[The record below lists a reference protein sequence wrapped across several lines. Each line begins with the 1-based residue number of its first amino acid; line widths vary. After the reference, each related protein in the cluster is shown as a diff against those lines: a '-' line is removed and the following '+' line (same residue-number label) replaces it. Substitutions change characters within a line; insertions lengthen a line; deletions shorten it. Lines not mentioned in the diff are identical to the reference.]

1 MKDTM
6 ITGLT
11 HETSVTVTKDLTVPE
26 VSQHYKSF
34 HTMPEVFATA
44 YMVGFMELSCIELM
58 AAHLDDGE
66 DSLGIDINVNHSAP
80 TPVGMDVTAHA
91 KLIDV
96 NKRILTF
103 EVTASDDAGIIGKG
117 LHKRAV
123 INGEKFNQMVA
134 EKSRKY
140 SR

>member
-6 ITGLT
+6 IAGLV

-26 VSQHYKSF
+26 VSQHFKSF

-58 AAHLDDGE
+58 ANHLDDGE
-66 DSLGIDINVNHSAP
+66 DSVGIEINVDHSAA
-80 TPVGMDVTAHA
+80 TPIGMDVTCHA

-96 NKRILTF
+96 SKRILTF
-103 EVTASDDAGIIGKG
+103 EVTASDEAGTIGKG
-117 LHKRAV
+117 IHKRAV
-123 INGEKFNQMVA
+123 INAQKFNQMIA

-140 SR
+140 S